1 MKAKIQQYEV
11 LLLII
16 LGALLGGGIT
26 TFTKIGLRTFT
37 PISFTLLRYIFASL
51 IILPLL
57 IRERKNLNLDKI
69 KPLIFVSLLMVANVT
84 LFIFGVKYT
93 TAIISQT
100 LYAAVPLT
108 AAIITFFL
116 LKERLGS
123 KKEIGLLIGF
133 LGVMIIILLP
143 LIGKNVN
150 SGNLLGNLIVFSA
163 VISFSFYSVLSKKLH
178 NYYSPVVIT
187 STFIIMTLIV
197 MLIALPFDK
206 IAILSLSQITF
217 YNLLPVIYVGVLG
230 TAVTYLIFQFAIK
243 KATPIVASLTL
254 YLQPVFTIVWASILL
269 GEKLTAGFVAGASL
283 ALVGVYIV
291 TNAKSGE

>member
-1 MKAKIQQYEV
+1 
-11 LLLII
+11 
-16 LGALLGGGIT
+16 
-26 TFTKIGLRTFT
+26 
-37 PISFTLLRYIFASL
+37 
-51 IILPLL
+51 
-57 IRERKNLNLDKI
+57 
-69 KPLIFVSLLMVANVT
+69 
-84 LFIFGVKYT
+84 
-93 TAIISQT
+93 
-100 LYAAVPLT
+100 
-108 AAIITFFL
+108 
-116 LKERLGS
+116 
-123 KKEIGLLIGF
+123 
-133 LGVMIIILLP
+133 
-143 LIGKNVN
+143 
-150 SGNLLGNLIVFSA
+150 LLGNLIVFSA

-197 MLIALPFDK
+197 ILIALPFDK